1 MFKKA
6 TAFIILVGLALVTG
20 IAVADDTT
28 LRPRPGT
35 RGTVSAFEADGVTV
49 IDVKWCARDR
59 YGAHDYTVCGNL
71 LRDEV
76 KTRMCARGPGV
87 HAWVYQISDNRPM
100 PTSVYCR

>member
-6 TAFIILVGLALVTG
+6 TASFIIVLGLACVAG
-20 IAVADDTT
+20 IAGADDT

-35 RGTVSAFEADGVTV
+35 QGTVSAFEADGTTV

-76 KTRMCARGPGV
+76 KTLMCRRGPGL
-87 HAWVYQISDNRPM
+87 HSWVYQISNNRPM